1 MHFQRFTDVHSF
13 LDIAEGFLDAN
24 DPATNLILANA
35 YWLRDTPP
43 TAEEPAYMS
52 LVREDGDIIL
62 VAIMRHRLP
71 LGVYAVHEVSQ
82 DALTALGVDL
92 LAWQRDIQTMQ
103 AVGGVENGQRAVIT
117 QLVAPAYVAH
127 RFAQVWRDEANITAK
142 QGMHMRLYE
151 LREVHE
157 PRCNNGHMRIAQEA
171 DKPLVAA
178 WIYAM
183 DHEAVSGRMDEADAE
198 LAAERFVQNR
208 RTFIWEHN
216 GDSVTMVCKTRPT
229 KRGIVLNGVYTP
241 PLHRMNMV

>member
-103 AVGGVENGQRAVIT
+103 AVGGLENGQRAVII

-157 PRCNNGHMRIAQEA
+157 LRCN
-171 DKPLVAA
+171 
-178 WIYAM
+178 
-183 DHEAVSGRMDEADAE
+183 VSGRMDEADAE

-208 RTFIWEHN
+208 RTFIWERN

-241 PLHRMNMV
+241 PQHRMNMV